1 MSLFETKTR
10 KKEKTCMTYL
20 PGCGRQSEI
29 NQIFLR
35 YFFFKPLKQERVA
48 VIDNQALGKPPKNLW
63 AKNLETENQLL
74 EFSKSKMNVIC
85 LV

>member
-1 MSLFETKTR
+1 MYVIGKGKAIMKLLFETKTR

-35 YFFFKPLKQERVA
+35 YFFLSP
-48 VIDNQALGKPPKNLW
+48 
-63 AKNLETENQLL
+63 
-74 EFSKSKMNVIC
+74 
-85 LV
+85 

>member
-1 MSLFETKTR
+1 MEKEREGTFSGNESRYHKMLQRNRGLFHLVLIKYEMSLFETKTR

-35 YFFFKPLKQERVA
+35 YFFKPLKQQRVA
-48 VIDNQALGKPPKNLW
+48 VIDN
-63 AKNLETENQLL
+63 
-74 EFSKSKMNVIC
+74 
-85 LV
+85 